1 MHPSHPGN
9 CARGED
15 DRTAMARA
23 AGSRAA
29 RPLTAPLALGAVL
42 VLLWALLAV
51 ALGPMLVPSPGE
63 LVTRL
68 GAELAEGDLL
78 EAALSTFGVSLLG
91 CLIGLLVAL
100 PLGYLIAHS
109 PTASAAL
116 SPYLAAS
123 QAIPAVALAPLL
135 VLWFGYG
142 SLPKALLCALLV
154 FFPILL
160 NTVLGLT
167 TLDRDVV
174 DAARVDGAGSGRLL
188 VSIEGPMALPSV
200 ITGVRNGFVLSVTG
214 AVVGEFVMGGDGLGE
229 LLSIFRDRVDT
240 AGMVATLVV
249 LAALAVAINL
259 AVRGLERMVRWW

>member
-1 MHPSHPGN
+1 MAITPAPGT
-9 CARGED
+9 AVRGVLD
-15 DRTAMARA
+15 
-23 AGSRAA
+23 
-29 RPLTAPLALGAVL
+29 PVVLGVGLVL
-42 VLLWALLAV
+42 VWALLAA
-51 ALGPMLVPSPGE
+51 ALGPALVPSP
-63 LVTRL
+63 
-68 GAELAEGDLL
+68 AELAQRLLAELADGDLL
-78 EAALSTFGVSLLG
+78 AAAAETFGVSLLG
-91 CLIGLLVAL
+91 CLIGLVVAL
-100 PLGYLIAHS
+100 PLGYLLAHS
-109 PTASAAL
+109 RTATAAM

-142 SLPKALLCALLV
+142 TLPKAMLCALLV

-174 DAARVDGAGSGRLL
+174 DAARVDGAGRWRLL
-188 VSIEGPMALPSV
+188 VDIEAPMALPSV
-200 ITGVRNGFVLSVTG
+200 LTGVRNGFVLSVTG
-214 AVVGEFVMGGDGLGE
+214 AVVGEFVMGGSGLGE
-229 LLSIFRDRVDT
+229 LLSVYRDRVDT

>member
-1 MHPSHPGN
+1 MAITPAPGT
-9 CARGED
+9 AVRGV
-15 DRTAMARA
+15 
-23 AGSRAA
+23 
-29 RPLTAPLALGAVL
+29 LAPVVLGVGLVL
-42 VLLWALLAV
+42 VWALLAA
-51 ALGPMLVPSPGE
+51 ALGPALVPSP
-63 LVTRL
+63 
-68 GAELAEGDLL
+68 AELAQRLLAELADGDLL
-78 EAALSTFGVSLLG
+78 AAAAETFGVSLLG
-91 CLIGLLVAL
+91 CLIGLVVAL
-100 PLGYLIAHS
+100 PLGYLLAHS
-109 PTASAAL
+109 TTATAAL

-142 SLPKALLCALLV
+142 TLPKAMLCALLV

-174 DAARVDGAGSGRLL
+174 DAARVDGAGRWRLL
-188 VSIEGPMALPSV
+188 VDIEAPMALPSV
-200 ITGVRNGFVLSVTG
+200 LTGVRNGFVLSVTG
-214 AVVGEFVMGGDGLGE
+214 AVVGEFVMGGSGLGE
-229 LLSIFRDRVDT
+229 LLSVYRDRVDT